1 MLGREDNAL
10 ISFSTDLF
18 ICGVSVT
25 AVVFI
30 KHFFGSYLSSPVI
43 SLMTK
48 MYIVVVHTFLRI
60 DKDYIFDHKVPCSW

>member
-1 MLGREDNAL
+1 MFWIYIYKVQNQIKMLGREDNAL

-43 SLMTK
+43 
-48 MYIVVVHTFLRI
+48 R
-60 DKDYIFDHKVPCSW
+60 